1 MKRRQLEKEVA
12 GATKSIMSQALNFRF
27 NSMLQREIRVHAV
40 NVLNGVVMI
49 DEPMLF

>member
-12 GATKSIMSQALNFRF
+12 GASKSIMSQALNFRF

-40 NVLNGVVMI
+40 NVLKGVVMI